1 MLVGSFILFA
11 GPSCEIPA
19 AYAGLVAGGWFGPT
33 WQNITAAEYLKV
45 LVTSLL
51 VEKPP
56 DPFQWMREQLEGD
69 LAKWA
74 SIGYMHIYI
83 YIVYNI

>member
-1 MLVGSFILFA
+1 LQENG
-11 GPSCEIPA
+11 
-19 AYAGLVAGGWFGPT
+19 AYLAKHS
-33 WQNITAAEYLKV
+33 IAEYLKV

-83 YIVYNI
+83 VYNI

>member
-1 MLVGSFILFA
+1 LQENG
-11 GPSCEIPA
+11 
-19 AYAGLVAGGWFGPT
+19 AYLAKHS
-33 WQNITAAEYLKV
+33 IAEYLKV

-51 VEKPP
+51 VEKPS

-83 YIVYNI
+83 